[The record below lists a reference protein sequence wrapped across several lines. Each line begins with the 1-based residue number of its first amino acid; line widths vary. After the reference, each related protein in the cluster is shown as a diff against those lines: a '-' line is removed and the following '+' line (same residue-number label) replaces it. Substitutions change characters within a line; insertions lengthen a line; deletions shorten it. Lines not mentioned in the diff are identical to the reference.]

1 MDLVTSSASGLDPDI
16 SPAAAFY
23 QVQRVAA
30 ARGLAVSVVKKLVE
44 HFCQGRDFGV
54 LGAPRVN
61 VLELNLALDRLSSA
75 PVASRIG
82 KE

>member
-23 QVQRVAA
+23 QVRRVAA
-30 ARGLAVSVVKKLVE
+30 ARGLPVSTVKNLVE
-44 HFCQGRDFGV
+44 HFCQGRDFGI

-61 VLELNLALDRLSSA
+61 VLELNSALNRVSSA
-75 PVASRIG
+75 KAS
-82 KE
+82 KD